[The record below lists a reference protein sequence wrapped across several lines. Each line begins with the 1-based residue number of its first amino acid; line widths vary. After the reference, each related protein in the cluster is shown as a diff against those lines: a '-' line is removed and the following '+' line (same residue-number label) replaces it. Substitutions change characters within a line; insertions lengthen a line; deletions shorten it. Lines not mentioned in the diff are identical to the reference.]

1 MRPTS
6 RQFKLSWQEQL
17 GVASVEDSDGQMA
30 MKELVDIYEKRSL
43 RARFRSRMYASIAV
57 KRTQMLHDCHRRPG
71 FAGWERNALRCGG
84 RQGPWRSRLSASSDL
99 AKRPHAPVR
108 TTRGAR
114 PPGLLCL
121 VFWYPPR
128 RRRSIG
134 RRLRRFGK
142 GFCEC
147 DAGLRLV
154 LVETTAFVFATGA
167 APTGFVASEPSNR
180 RFIHPQ
186 CSSLRRRKLTSD
198 RRSPS
203 AADLATA

>member
-1 MRPTS
+1 MR
-6 RQFKLSWQEQL
+6 
-17 GVASVEDSDGQMA
+17 V
-30 MKELVDIYEKRSL
+30 SL
-43 RARFRSRMYASIAV
+43 ALFRGFVRRRARPNHRLLYQYDQSRARRRDSAPAS
-57 KRTQMLHDCHRRPG
+57 
-71 FAGWERNALRCGG
+71 
-84 RQGPWRSRLSASSDL
+84 LSASSDL

-128 RRRSIG
+128 RPRSIG
-134 RRLRRFGK
+134 RRLRRFGN

-147 DAGLRLV
+147 DAGFQLV

-167 APTGFVASEPSNR
+167 ATTGFVASEPSNR

-186 CSSLRRRKLTSD
+186 CASLRRRKLTSD
-198 RRSPS
+198 RRRPS
-203 AADLATA
+203 AADLATAPCEPGWRPRTCRR